1 MWAAGTVPPSRLPAP
16 VGGGGFT
23 TVENELAISAPQSNL
38 CSSSSTNDMRTQRRP
53 RGSRSGPGCFRRRPG
68 FLRMR
73 EIVIR
78 SSEQVLNIE
87 RFFRK
92 LYEKSFLKNL
102 FEEHFKKKTIR
113 RSRTENSNFS
123 FSLEKYVNLS
133 WKIMWTSCLEKFV
146 KTIILWK
153 KNVKSLKVR

>member
-102 FEEHFKKKTIR
+102 FEEHFKKKLF
-113 RSRTENSNFS
+113 EEAV
-123 FSLEKYVNLS
+123 L
-133 WKIMWTSCLEKFV
+133 
-146 KTIILWK
+146 KTQTFHFLL
-153 KNVKSLKVR
+153 KNT